1 VKRKRWKPAAGA
13 VALGLVG
20 LTLGACGSSG
30 EGETTTQP
38 PPISATNANRLAGL
52 SDEIATDLEAG
63 ETCSAAYSADD
74 LKDAVEG
81 VRMSPALRSTV
92 AEVAERLVDEV
103 NCPPPP
109 PPPEPEKKPKKPK
122 DNQDD
127 EHGHGDDQGNRGGDG
142 DGESGGDGDG
152 NDSGRGNSDHGG
164 LVPPGQAK
172 LKGEED
178 G

>member
-13 VALGLVG
+13 IALGLVG
-20 LTLGACGSSG
+20 VTLGACGSG

-38 PPISATNANRLAGL
+38 QPPPISAASANDLASL
-52 SDEIATDLEAG
+52 SEEIATDLDAG

-81 VRMSPALRSTV
+81 TRMSPALRSAV
-92 AEVAERLVDEV
+92 MEVAEGLVDEV

-109 PPPEPEKKPKKPK
+109 PPPEPEKPEKEEKKHGGDENKKQPEEEGEGDEKPKPP
-122 DNQDD
+122 
-127 EHGHGDDQGNRGGDG
+127 GHGG
-142 DGESGGDGDG
+142 
-152 NDSGRGNSDHGG
+152 
-164 LVPPGQAK
+164 VPPGQAK